1 MSMELLEHTVVVH
14 LDINIWSGRAKLRRE
29 DIPNADNLPPEAL
42 ASLGSKKLIDPAL
55 LKAFNTIRARAF
67 TMLDKTGVRFIGSWI
82 IHDSKLAEVEQ
93 NLLDYRNEFEHA
105 AYEFVN
111 TYETNTESW
120 LRQFPEW
127 ASVVRPV
134 LPDVAVMRG
143 KFGFRWQTFK
153 VMPSTIG
160 TGDGLQESIAG
171 LPDTALAEVVEM
183 VKTIYT
189 ETFKGRDTVTK
200 KSVRPVRTLIAK
212 LDAIS
217 YISPV
222 LYSTKQAV
230 EKAASWLD
238 ANVTDERVV
247 RQFKHFLCSL
257 MTVEGIKLTMGQAP
271 SSEEAMQSFVQ
282 SVGARVQEPE
292 PDPEPEPEPAPEPM
306 TNERAMAGMLESMG
320 LW

>member
-1 MSMELLEHTVVVH
+1 MGMELLEHTVVVH

-55 LKAFNTIRARAF
+55 LKTFNTIRARAF
-67 TMLDKTGVRFIGSWI
+67 TMLDKAGVRFIGSWI

-93 NLLDYRNEFEHA
+93 NLLDYRNEFDRA

-111 TYETNTESW
+111 TYELNTESW

-134 LPDVAVMRG
+134 LPDVAAMRG

-153 VMPSTIG
+153 VMPSLTSS
-160 TGDGLQESIAG
+160 GDGLQESIAG
-171 LPDTALAEVVEM
+171 LPETALAEVVEM
-183 VKTIYT
+183 VKDIYT
-189 ETFKGRDTVTK
+189 ETFEGRETVTK
-200 KSVRPVRTLIAK
+200 KAVRPVRTLIAK
-212 LDAIS
+212 LDAVS

-222 LYSTKQAV
+222 LYNTKQAV
-230 EKAASWLD
+230 ENAASWLES
-238 ANVTDERVV
+238 NVSDERVV

-257 MTVEGIKLTMGQAP
+257 MTVEGIKLTMGQMP
-271 SSEEAMQSFVQ
+271 SGEAAMQAFVQ
-282 SVGARVQEPE
+282 SVGAPVQEPE
-292 PDPEPEPEPAPEPM
+292 PEPEQEPM
-306 TNERAMAGMLESMG
+306 TNEQAMAGMLESMG

>member
-29 DIPNADNLPPEAL
+29 DIPDADNLPPEAL

-55 LKAFNTIRARAF
+55 LKTFNTIRARASV
-67 TMLDKTGVRFIGSWI
+67 MLDRAGVRFIGSWLV
-82 IHDSKLAEVEQ
+82 HDSKLAEVEQ
-93 NLLDYRNEFEHA
+93 NLLDYRNEFERA

-120 LRQFPEW
+120 LNQFPEW

-134 LPDVAVMRG
+134 LPDVAAMRG

-153 VMPSTIG
+153 VMPSLTSS
-160 TGDGLQESIAG
+160 GDGLQESIAG
-171 LPDTALAEVVEM
+171 LPETALAEVVAM
-183 VKTIYT
+183 VKDIYT
-189 ETFKGRDTVTK
+189 ETFEGKDTVTK
-200 KSVRPVRTLIAK
+200 KAVRPVRTLIAK

-230 EKAASWLD
+230 ENAVAWLEPS
-238 ANVTDERVV
+238 VTDKRVV

-257 MTVEGIKLTMGQAP
+257 MTVEGIKLTIGQMP
-271 SSEEAMQSFVQ
+271 SGEASMQAFMQ
-282 SVGARVQEPE
+282 NVGAQVQEPE
-292 PDPEPEPEPAPEPM
+292 PETM
-306 TNERAMAGMLESMG
+306 TNEQAMTGMLDSMG

>member
-55 LKAFNTIRARAF
+55 LKTFNTIRARASV
-67 TMLDKTGVRFIGSWI
+67 MLDRAGVRFIGSWLV
-82 IHDSKLAEVEQ
+82 HDSKLAEVEQ
-93 NLLDYRNEFEHA
+93 NLLDCRNEFERA
-105 AYEFVN
+105 AYEFVS

-120 LRQFPEW
+120 LNQFPEW

-134 LPDVAVMRG
+134 MPDVAAMRG

-153 VMPSTIG
+153 VMPSLTSS
-160 TGDGLQESIAG
+160 GDGLQESIAG
-171 LPDTALAEVVEM
+171 LPETALAEVVEM
-183 VKTIYT
+183 VKDIYT
-189 ETFKGRDTVTK
+189 ETFEGRETVTK
-200 KSVRPVRTLIAK
+200 KAVRPVRTLIAK

-230 EKAASWLD
+230 EKAVAWLEPS
-238 ANVTDERVV
+238 VTDKRVV

-271 SSEEAMQSFVQ
+271 SSEEAMQTFVQ
-282 SVGARVQEPE
+282 SVGAQVQE
-292 PDPEPEPEPAPEPM
+292 PEPEPEPEPETM
-306 TNERAMAGMLESMG
+306 TNEQAMAGMLDSMG

>member
-55 LKAFNTIRARAF
+55 LKTFNTIRARAF
-67 TMLDKTGVRFIGSWI
+67 TMLDRAGVRFIGSWL
-82 IHDSKLAEVEQ
+82 IHDDKLAEVEQ
-93 NLLDYRNEFEHA
+93 TLLDYRNEFERA

-120 LRQFPEW
+120 LNQFPEW

-134 LPDVAVMRG
+134 LPDVAAMRG

-153 VMPSTIG
+153 VMPSLTSS
-160 TGDGLQESIAG
+160 GDGLQESIAG
-171 LPDTALAEVVEM
+171 LPETALAEVVAL
-183 VKTIYT
+183 VKDIYT
-189 ETFKGRDTVTK
+189 ETFEGRDTVTK
-200 KSVRPVRTLIAK
+200 KAVRPVRTLIAK

-230 EKAASWLD
+230 EKAAAWLEF
-238 ANVTDERVV
+238 NVADESVV

-271 SSEEAMQSFVQ
+271 TDEEAMQTFVQ
-282 SVGARVQEPE
+282 SVGAQVQEPE
-292 PDPEPEPEPAPEPM
+292 PELEPETM
-306 TNERAMAGMLESMG
+306 TNEQVMAGMLDSMG

>member
-55 LKAFNTIRARAF
+55 LKAFNTIRARASV
-67 TMLDKTGVRFIGSWI
+67 MLDRAGVRFIGSWLV
-82 IHDSKLAEVEQ
+82 HDSKLAEVEQ
-93 NLLDYRNEFEHA
+93 NLLDYRNEFERA
-105 AYEFVN
+105 AYEFVS

-120 LRQFPEW
+120 LNQFPEW

-134 LPDVAVMRG
+134 LPDVAAMRG

-153 VMPSTIG
+153 VMPSLTSS
-160 TGDGLQESIAG
+160 GDGLQESIAG
-171 LPDTALAEVVEM
+171 LPETALAEVVAM
-183 VKTIYT
+183 VKDIYT
-189 ETFKGRDTVTK
+189 DTFEGKDTVTK
-200 KSVRPVRTLIAK
+200 KAVRPVRTLIAK

-230 EKAASWLD
+230 EKAAAWLEF
-238 ANVTDERVV
+238 NVADEKVV

-271 SSEEAMQSFVQ
+271 TDEEAMQSFVQ
-282 SVGARVQEPE
+282 NVGAQVQEPE
-292 PDPEPEPEPAPEPM
+292 LEPEPEPEPELM
-306 TNERAMAGMLESMG
+306 TNEQAMAGMLDSMG